1 MRLTPPRAAGG
12 PSQVGKPYENDL
24 DLAGIPRTPSWECL
38 WHCGRVDFASPTLE
52 ATRGRLLARFG
63 ARVGPWWERL
73 PGAIADLAALGAGRW
88 WRRWAR
94 QHLAG
99 GARPSPRCWPPPRPP
114 EVPVPSRSPR
124 SWRSHPKGTPNRMT
138 RQNDA
143 VQRHHGLPR
152 CPGRPRSP
160 APRVIE
166 PDDLACSAWIVATM
180 SRCPSQRPARW
191 GHGCVFSWRVR
202 RTTWV
207 AGCAAPSDRRRP
219 RPRGRRAAAARRAR
233 PVPR

>member
-1 MRLTPPRAAGG
+1 MSGSASNRRRTPAVTVQSRAERVAPAPAPQEANLWVMRLTPPRAAGG

-114 EVPVPSRSPR
+114 EVPVPSRSPH
-124 SWRSHPKGTPNRMT
+124 SWRSRPKDHNLR
-138 RQNDA
+138 
-143 VQRHHGLPR
+143 L
-152 CPGRPRSP
+152 
-160 APRVIE
+160 E
-166 PDDLACSAWIVATM
+166 Y
-180 SRCPSQRPARW
+180 
-191 GHGCVFSWRVR
+191 
-202 RTTWV
+202 
-207 AGCAAPSDRRRP
+207 
-219 RPRGRRAAAARRAR
+219 
-233 PVPR
+233 